1 MSRAEKIA
9 KMATRTAVQAKE
21 NSSVKRKRK
30 KAKNG
35 VLFEAHKH
43 CVECSIPIPLSYDA
57 LICEDEECKINQEK
71 KGEIKEKIV
80 NFTIYWSSNI
90 HYSGNYT
97 ACRSVK
103 LN

>member
-21 NSSVKRKRK
+21 KSSVKRKRK

-43 CVECSIPIPLSYDA
+43 CVECSIPIPLSYDS

-71 KGEIKEKIV
+71 KEKSRKRLSILLYIGV
-80 NFTIYWSSNI
+80 AIFII
-90 HYSGNYT
+90 PLIIQLVG
-97 ACRSVK
+97 A

>member
-71 KGEIKEKIV
+71 KEKSRKRLSILLYIGV
-80 NFTIYWSSNI
+80 AIFII
-90 HYSGNYT
+90 LVIIQLVG
-97 ACRSVK
+97 A

>member
-9 KMATRTAVQAKE
+9 KMATMTAVQAKE
-21 NSSVKRKRK
+21 KSSVKRRRK
-30 KAKNG
+30 KAKKG

-43 CVECSIPIPLSYDA
+43 CVECSIPIPLSYDS

-71 KGEIKEKIV
+71 KEKSRKRLSILLYIGV
-80 NFTIYWSSNI
+80 AIFII
-90 HYSGNYT
+90 PLIIQLVG
-97 ACRSVK
+97 A

>member
-21 NSSVKRKRK
+21 NSSVKRRRK
-30 KAKNG
+30 KAKKG

-43 CVECSIPIPLSYDA
+43 CVECSIPIPLSYDS

-71 KGEIKEKIV
+71 KEKSRKRLSILLYIGV
-80 NFTIYWSSNI
+80 AIFII
-90 HYSGNYT
+90 PLIIQLVG
-97 ACRSVK
+97 A

>member
-43 CVECSIPIPLSYDA
+43 CVECSIPIPLSYDS
-57 LICEDEECKINQEK
+57 LICKSISKI
-71 KGEIKEKIV
+71 EKIA
-80 NFTIYWSSNI
+80 
-90 HYSGNYT
+90 GGCLLYT
-97 ACRSVK
+97 SDAADE
-103 LN
+103 

>member
-21 NSSVKRKRK
+21 NSSIKRKRK

-43 CVECSIPIPLSYDA
+43 CVECSIPIPLSNDSM
-57 LICEDEECKINQEK
+57 ICDDENCRINQEK
-71 KGEIKEKIV
+71 KEKSRKRLSILLYV
-80 NFTIYWSSNI
+80 GVGIFIIPIAIQLIGALT
-90 HYSGNYT
+90 
-97 ACRSVK
+97 
-103 LN
+103 